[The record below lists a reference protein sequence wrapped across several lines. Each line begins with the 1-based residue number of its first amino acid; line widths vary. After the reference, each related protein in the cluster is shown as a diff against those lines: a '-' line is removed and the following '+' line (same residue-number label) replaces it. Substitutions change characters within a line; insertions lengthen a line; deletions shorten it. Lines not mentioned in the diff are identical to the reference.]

1 MVVHYLYEGNVMIN
15 LFMYIF
21 TSCAKDMA
29 KKKNLI
35 IVRKFNEG
43 IATTITLVD

>member
-1 MVVHYLYEGNVMIN
+1 MIN
-15 LFMYIF
+15 LFIYIF

-29 KKKNLI
+29 KKFNII

-43 IATTITLVD
+43 IAITITLD